1 MAGTRTA
8 VFAGALFHDYNDV
21 LMMDV
26 DNLPRYAATGNGP
39 TMIANRISHF
49 FDLRGTSITV
59 DTACSTAMAALH
71 MACLSLQSGDAE
83 MAVVGGTNL
92 LLHPGASIGLATLGF
107 LGASGKSYS
116 FDSRADGYGRGE
128 GVGCIVVK
136 PLADAIKAGDP
147 IRAIIRGTGMN
158 QDGRTPTISSPSQ
171 TAQEELIRQCYT
183 GAGLNP
189 KDTPYV
195 EAHGTGTIVGDK
207 TEATAI
213 GNVFGAAHDKDN
225 PIIIGSIKS
234 NIGHAEAA
242 SGIAAIAKV
251 VKMFE
256 AETIPPLAIFDKP
269 NPQIDFEEL
278 NITVSTNLKCV
289 IKLTANNFI

>member
-1 MAGTRTA
+1 MESVAGSRTA
-8 VFAGALFHDYNDV
+8 VFAGALFHDYNDI

-49 FDLRGTSITV
+49 FDLRGPSITV

-71 MACLSLQSGDAE
+71 VACQTLQSGDAD

-92 LLHPGASIGLATLGF
+92 LLHPGAAIGLSTLGF
-107 LGASGKSYS
+107 LAASGKSYS
-116 FDSRADGYGRGE
+116 FDSRAGGYGRGE
-128 GVGCIVVK
+128 GVGCLIVK
-136 PLADAIKAGDP
+136 PLDAAIRSGDP
-147 IRAIIRGTGMN
+147 IRAVIHGTAMN
-158 QDGRTPTISSPSQ
+158 QDGKTPTISSPSQ
-171 TAQEELIRQCYT
+171 TAQEELIRQCYES
-183 GAGLNP
+183 AGIDV

-195 EAHGTGTIVGDK
+195 EAHGTGTLTGDK
-207 TEATAI
+207 TEASAI
-213 GNVFGAAHDKDN
+213 GNVFGAARPADQ
-225 PIIIGSIKS
+225 PVIVGSIKS

-256 AETIPPLAIFDKP
+256 EEAIPPLAIFDKP
-269 NPQIDFEEL
+269 NPQIDFEAL
-278 NITVSTNLKCV
+278 NITVRKRPC
-289 IKLTANNFI
+289 